1 MRYIWISILIVLSS
15 CELITASQEEQQ
27 PVARVYDTYLYQEEL
42 SAQMPNPIDSLDS
55 VVFAKRLIDLWIEK
69 QLLLYNAENN
79 LSEEAK
85 NVEYQL
91 KEYKTDLLIYAYE
104 SQLINQKLD
113 TVISQ
118 EELTAYYEENK
129 ANFLLTDYI
138 VKVVYVKLD
147 TTAPDIKKVR
157 RWIKNL
163 DEDNFQKLE
172 DYCHQ
177 FAANYYLDDNTWLY
191 IDELLREIPI
201 ELYSKEQL
209 LRNHK
214 FIDFSDGSFSYL
226 VKIQDYRL
234 KDALSP
240 LSLEKENIRN
250 LILNQRKSALLS
262 ELRVHLRDEGLAN
275 NDFEVFTE

>member
-1 MRYIWISILIVLSS
+1 MRYIWISILIASSS

-27 PVARVYDTYLYQEEL
+27 HVARVYDTYLYQEEL

-55 VVFAKRLIDLWIEK
+55 VMFAKRLIDLWIEK

-118 EELTAYYEENK
+118 EELKAYYEANK

-201 ELYSKEQL
+201 GLYSKEQL

-226 VKIQDYRL
+226 IKIQDYRL